1 MMSRYEQFAGAISGI
16 YRSIQ
21 KIERDEMIKYG
32 YKGAFAQYLAAMYR
46 HPEGVTS
53 VQLCEICDKD
63 KAAVSRMVAEME
75 EKQLIKRVSEN
86 DNLYRA
92 KLCLTEEG
100 EKAAAYVCKR
110 AAAAAAAG
118 GKGLSEE
125 DRQAFQVR
133 VDKLLKYYS
142 EIKPMPQV
150 SDATYGEKGAQFIQ
164 GEAIS
169 DLGSLKCLLSIAKEQ
184 ENFDYDTFFKQIA
197 IIQKQARYEE
207 AEKVYVDT
215 DKHPIEAYR
224 ANIPLQNYDEFLN
237 FYDIKEGDGMY
248 LAPEDRIR
256 VW

>member
-1 MMSRYEQFAGAISGI
+1 MNIFAGICGGD
-16 YRSIQ
+16 YY
-21 KIERDEMIKYG
+21 DESWPMEKKLGGLCMIVG
-32 YKGAFAQYLAAMYR
+32 HELTHAFDTTGSDY
-46 HPEGVTS
+46 
-53 VQLCEICDKD
+53 DKD
-63 KAAVSRMVAEME
+63 GAQM
-75 EKQLIKRVSEN
+75 N
-86 DNLYRA
+86 WW
-92 KLCLTEEG
+92 T
-100 EKAAAYVCKR
+100 
-110 AAAAAAAG
+110 
-118 GKGLSEE
+118 EE

-215 DKHPIEAYR
+215 NNHPIEAYR